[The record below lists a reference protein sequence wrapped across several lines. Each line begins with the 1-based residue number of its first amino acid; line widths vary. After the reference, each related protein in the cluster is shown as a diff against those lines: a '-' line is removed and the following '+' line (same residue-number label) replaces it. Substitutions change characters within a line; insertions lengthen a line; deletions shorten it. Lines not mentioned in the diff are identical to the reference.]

1 MIFSSLINKKPLQI
15 SVDSYNL
22 LMHDRGGREIFK
34 LYYCNKSSRC
44 PPNFQI
50 GALQALWD
58 KAFPMKIK
66 PTVCGEERQMY
77 SLNELHWGTIS
88 KYDLKISQK
97 KSCVMQ
103 KRGLPDQMANTL
115 ICSRWG
121 KSFYC
126 GLYRG
131 FYCTAE

>member
-1 MIFSSLINKKPLQI
+1 M
-15 SVDSYNL
+15 
-22 LMHDRGGREIFK
+22 
-34 LYYCNKSSRC
+34 C
-44 PPNFQI
+44 
-50 GALQALWD
+50 
-58 KAFPMKIK
+58 
-66 PTVCGEERQMY
+66 

-115 ICSRWG
+115 MCSRWG

-126 GLYRG
+126 FYRG
-131 FYCTAE
+131 FTAQQNDFSQDLPSKGAKENNYNLITKN